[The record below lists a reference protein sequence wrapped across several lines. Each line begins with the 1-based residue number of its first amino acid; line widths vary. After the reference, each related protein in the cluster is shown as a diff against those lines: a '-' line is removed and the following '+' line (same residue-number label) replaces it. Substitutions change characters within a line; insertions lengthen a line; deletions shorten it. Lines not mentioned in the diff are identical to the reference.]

1 MARYP
6 CAAFWLM
13 SMLEEWVSSLLG
25 LGGPGAWQ
33 SKVVLFPFL
42 LPVSKNVGKSSCV
55 ISDWFFSIFVGVF
68 CDYGLVSK
76 KVKTISKLH
85 NLKPN
90 ILKLKD

>member
-33 SKVVLFPFL
+33 SEEFYSHFFFQSLKMWVGVLVLFRIGSSLYLSVFFAIM
-42 LPVSKNVGKSSCV
+42 VSFQKSEN
-55 ISDWFFSIFVGVF
+55 D
-68 CDYGLVSK
+68 L
-76 KVKTISKLH
+76 KTT
-85 NLKPN
+85 
-90 ILKLKD
+90 